1 MTFFKIAANTFLE
14 SIREPI
20 YFIMLFSVFVIV
32 GFMPGFTL
40 FVFFQQL
47 KMVIDS
53 SMATTLI
60 FGMIV
65 LVLSASNTLAREM
78 RNGTVL
84 LLMSKPIHRW
94 VFVIAKV
101 SGIIASGIL
110 FTFLTHLATLIAIYT
125 ASDQFRFNMYS
136 FCGFFA
142 VLIIA
147 IAFGLFMNFQRNSSF
162 SEMTIKSL
170 VVLLPIWTVVCHV
183 FICDKPE
190 VDVSN
195 VITAMV
201 LVTYAVCIMGTLA
214 VVFAVKYDIVANL
227 FFCTILFFAGLLSN
241 FLFNRE
247 TDIAIW
253 AFIQKIFYV
262 ALPNWQYFWLADS
275 VALDRIIPR
284 SYLIYSGIYTV
295 LYIFIVSLWA
305 ITFFQTREI
314 AKDSR

>member
-1 MTFFKIAANTFLE
+1 MSFFKIAANTFLE

-20 YFIMLFSVFVIV
+20 YFIMLFCAFVII
-32 GFMPGFTL
+32 GNMPGLTL

-84 LLMSKPIHRW
+84 LLMSKPVHRW
-94 VFVIAKV
+94 VFVSAKV
-101 SGIIASGIL
+101 VGIIVSGLL
-110 FTFLTHLATLIAIYT
+110 FTILCHFATLIAVYT

-136 FCGFFA
+136 YVGFFL
-142 VLIIA
+142 VLIA
-147 IAFGLFMNFQRNSSF
+147 AVAFGLFMNYQRNSSF
-162 SEMTIKSL
+162 SELTIKGL
-170 VVLLPIWTVVCHV
+170 LVLLPVWTIVCRI
-183 FICDKPE
+183 ICDKPE

-195 VITAMV
+195 IIYAMV
-201 LVTYAVCIMGTLA
+201 LISYAVSIMGVLA
-214 VVFAVKYDIVANL
+214 VVFAIKFDVVANL
-227 FFCTILFFAGLLSN
+227 FFCTILFFAGLLSGY
-241 FLFNRE
+241 LFQQE
-247 TDIAIW
+247 TDFVIVKL
-253 AFIQKIFYV
+253 IQSFLYAV
-262 ALPNWQYFWLADS
+262 LPNWQYFWMADS
-275 VALDRIIPR
+275 VALGRMIPGN
-284 SYLIYSGIYTV
+284 YLIFGGIYTI
-295 LYIFIVSLWA
+295 LYIFIVSFWA